1 LHKASTL
8 AAPTLEAR
16 RSSRH
21 SQMHGL
27 MLVATFCWAGNM
39 VALKDALAG
48 FNPLALALLRV
59 AGAAIVY
66 LTLFLLIR
74 RKLPRRLTAREWW
87 VLSLVAMSGVT
98 FNQLFFVGGIARSTV
113 AHAGLIVALGPIMVL
128 VLSCLMRLEALTIP
142 KFVGML
148 ISFAGVA
155 VLTIGKAGRLNGGH
169 LVGDLILLAGSAVFA
184 YYTIL
189 VKEVADRYDP
199 LTLNALAYAI
209 GVILILP
216 FTVGSLADVQWQRV
230 PLYSWWGVGF
240 AILLGSVVPYLV
252 FAYVMSEL
260 TAARVAAFAYIQ
272 PVIATGLGIWLL
284 REHLT
289 VKVVVGGILI
299 LAGVY
304 LTERERGEERAIE

>member
-1 LHKASTL
+1 
-8 AAPTLEAR
+8 
-16 RSSRH
+16 
-21 SQMHGL
+21 MHGL
-27 MLVATFCWAGNM
+27 MLVATFCWAGNL
-39 VALKDALAG
+39 VALKDALVG
-48 FNPLALALLRV
+48 FNPLSLALLRV

-74 RKLPRRLTAREWW
+74 RRLPRGLTARQWW
-87 VLSLVAMSGVT
+87 MLTLVAMSGVT
-98 FNQLFFVGGIARSTV
+98 FNQLFFVSGIARSTV

-128 VLSCLMRLEALTIP
+128 VLSCLMRLEELTIP

-148 ISFAGVA
+148 VSFAGVA
-155 VLTIGKAGRLNGGH
+155 VLTVAKAGRLNGGH

-189 VKEVADRYDP
+189 VKEVADQYDA

-209 GVILILP
+209 GLVILLP
-216 FTVGSLADVQWQRV
+216 FTVHALPEVPWQRA
-230 PLYSWWGVGF
+230 PLYSWWGLGF
-240 AILLGSVVPYLV
+240 AILLGSVVPYLI
-252 FAYVMSEL
+252 FAYVMAEL

-272 PVIATGLGIWLL
+272 PVISTGLGIWLL
-284 REHLT
+284 DEHLT

-304 LTERERGEERAIE
+304 LTERERGEERTPTPVRERESEIGSRE

>member
-1 LHKASTL
+1 
-8 AAPTLEAR
+8 
-16 RSSRH
+16 
-21 SQMHGL
+21 MHGL